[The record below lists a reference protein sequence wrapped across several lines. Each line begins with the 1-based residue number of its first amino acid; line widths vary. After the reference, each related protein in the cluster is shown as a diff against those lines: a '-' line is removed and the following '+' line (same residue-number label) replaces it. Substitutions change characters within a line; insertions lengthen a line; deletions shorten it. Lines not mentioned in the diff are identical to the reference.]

1 MIAGHWG
8 CTKQCKIACLPAFWS
23 VYRGRQGS
31 CQVIIR
37 TKRAQGSG
45 DEAGGKVRWP
55 RSQRQDPWDCCQWV
69 KRMAASAPAKTCVEP
84 VNSLQYHVR
93 KKIVFSFVWK
103 LYCTCWC
110 SVFTECSWLPAYC
123 CSEVRSVSCTPCV
136 QPFTAQLISE
146 HVLSQ
151 MKYVMVYWYAIL
163 LL

>member
-8 CTKQCKIACLPAFWS
+8 CTKQCKIARLPAVWG

-31 CQVIIR
+31 CQVIIW

-93 KKIVFSFVWK
+93 KKVVFSFVRK

-110 SVFTECSWLPAYC
+110 VGVYRMLFGFLRTAAQK
-123 CSEVRSVSCTPCV
+123 SEVYCTPCV
-136 QPFTAQLISE
+136 QPFTAHLFSE
-146 HVLSQ
+146 HVSSQ
-151 MKYVMVYWYAIL
+151 MKYVMVYWYACL